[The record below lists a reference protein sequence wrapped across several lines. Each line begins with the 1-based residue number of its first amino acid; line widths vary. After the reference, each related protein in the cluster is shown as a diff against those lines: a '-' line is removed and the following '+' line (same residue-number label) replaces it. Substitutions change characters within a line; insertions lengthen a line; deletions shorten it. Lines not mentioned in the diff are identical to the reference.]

1 MTGLNMD
8 VKRRE
13 FYEGYRREFEN
24 RLTQGQVNGFE
35 ATFDY
40 YVANFNRGWTLTS
53 LPYVLATFYHET
65 GRTMQPVRE
74 GFAKSNEEA
83 VRIVTRMYEQGRIS
97 INYAKPDPVTGL
109 SYYGRGMI
117 QTTWEDNYR
126 KLGFVI
132 FNDRELLVNSPDLL
146 LDLKISV
153 ETSIEGMK
161 LGLFTGKRLSDYLTK
176 EKKDYYNAR
185 RIVNGLDR
193 ASLIAGYAER
203 FEKIIQ
209 LT

>member
-1 MTGLNMD
+1 MD

-13 FYEGYRREFEN
+13 FYQGYRKYFEN

-40 YVANFNRGWTLTS
+40 IRDSFGVGWS
-53 LPYVLATFYHET
+53 GLPYVLATFYHET

-97 INYAKPDPVTGL
+97 TNYAKPDPVTGL

-117 QTTWEDNYR
+117 QTTWERNYR
-126 KLGFVI
+126 KLGFVLFNNSEI
-132 FNDRELLVNSPDLL
+132 FVNNPDLL

-185 RIVNGLDR
+185 RIVNGLDK

>member
-1 MTGLNMD
+1 MNLNMD
-8 VKRRE
+8 VKRKE
-13 FYEGYRREFEN
+13 FYQGYRKYFEN

-40 YVANFNRGWTLTS
+40 YVANFNREWTLVS

-65 GRTMQPVRE
+65 GKTMQPVRE

-97 INYAKPDPVTGL
+97 TNYAKPDPVTGL

-117 QTTWEDNYR
+117 QTTWERNYR
-126 KLGFVI
+126 KLGFVLFNNSEI
-132 FNDRELLVNSPDLL
+132 FVNNPDLL

-153 ETSIEGMK
+153 ETSVEGMRY
-161 LGLFTGKRLSDYLTK
+161 GLFTGKKFSHYLAP

-185 RIVNGLDR
+185 RIVNGLDK

-203 FEKIIQ
+203 FEKCIQ